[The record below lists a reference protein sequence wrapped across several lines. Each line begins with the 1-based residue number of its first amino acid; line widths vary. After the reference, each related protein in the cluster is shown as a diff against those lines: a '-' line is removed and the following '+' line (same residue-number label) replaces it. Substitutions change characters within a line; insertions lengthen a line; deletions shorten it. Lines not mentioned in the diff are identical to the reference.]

1 MGIWLRNPCPQDY
14 HTKMIGINTAEPNQ
28 MSIQY
33 HGGIRAWNMVKDPG
47 RIRIQSSIKVI

>member
-1 MGIWLRNPCPQDY
+1 MRIWSINLLSQDY
-14 HTKMIGINTAEPNQ
+14 HTKVIGINTAEPNQ

-33 HGGIRAWNMVKDPG
+33 HGGIKAWNMVKDPG

>member
-33 HGGIRAWNMVKDPG
+33 HGGIQAWNMVKDPG

>member
-33 HGGIRAWNMVKDPG
+33 HGGIQAWNMVKDQG